1 MIGAP
6 LVPDVGDR
14 GPGCE
19 MWNREDLQRLSAG
32 PRSLWRARQLKMITV
47 RRFCHA
53 HALPIALVVLAA
65 VGTVIHAILPKIRG
79 RIREVNPSA
88 AGGRPPA
95 GRDNTGTFVLSLS
108 FALTLSYFLF
118 FSYSLPPLLFLDDTL
133 NLVESLLF
141 LTSLSLSRSLSLSL
155 SHTHTHTHTNTP
167 TRSVSLAHFLS

>member
-1 MIGAP
+1 
-6 LVPDVGDR
+6 
-14 GPGCE
+14 

-88 AGGRPPA
+88 AGGRPA
-95 GRDNTGTFVLSLS
+95 GRDNTRTFVLSLS

-133 NLVESLLF
+133 NLVESLVF
-141 LTSLSLSRSLSLSL
+141 LTSTLSRSLSLSL
-155 SHTHTHTHTNTP
+155 SLAHTHTNTP
-167 TRSVSLAHFLS
+167 TRSVSLAHSLS